1 MYLYSFHKNTNHV
14 SKTSV
19 GPNVVHWTSVLSDQV
34 LIYNSFKITFDKN
47 RGETAVKRR
56 NVFCFD
62 FV

>member
-1 MYLYSFHKNTNHV
+1 M
-14 SKTSV
+14 SKISV

-34 LIYNSFKITFDKN
+34 LISNSFKITFDKN